1 MDGWIKLH
9 RKLCE
14 WEWYGDSKTLHLF
27 IHLLL
32 KANYKPSEWRG
43 LSLAPGQL
51 VTGRKQ
57 LSAETGISEQSI
69 RTSLERLKSTNEI
82 TINPTNRFSIVTVC
96 NYSLYQ
102 SDSEAANQPEG
113 QQPTNNQ
120 PATNHIQEVKKGKKE
135 RKRDT
140 DDSAE
145 PSGTRPKGC
154 SHEQWDK
161 YLSYSR
167 AFLEKQHER
176 WGPLI
181 KISDS
186 RIQAGAMALDNLVR
200 VQGFDPRVV
209 YETIEWARNDDFWQ
223 QQLRSLGSLTKKA
236 RNDELKFSNILS
248 QRTMEAQNAQRHAQ

>member
-1 MDGWIKLH
+1 MLNGWIRLH
-9 RKLCE
+9 RKLSE

-43 LSLAPGQL
+43 IRLAPGQL

-69 RTSLERLKSTNEI
+69 RTSLERLKSTSEI
-82 TINPTNRFSIVTVC
+82 TISSTNRFSVVTVC

-102 SDSEAANQPEG
+102 NESEFANQPDS
-113 QQPTNNQ
+113 QQLTNNQ
-120 PATNHIQEVKKGKKE
+120 PATNHIQEDKKL
-135 RKRDT
+135 RIRNT
-140 DDSAE
+140 DDSDE
-145 PSGTRPKGC
+145 SSGSRPRGC
-154 SHEQWDK
+154 SQEQWGR

-167 AFLEKQHER
+167 TFLEEQQKR

-181 KISDS
+181 KISNS
-186 RIQAGAMALDNLVR
+186 RVQAGAKALDNLVR

-209 YETIEWARNDDFWQ
+209 YETVEWARNDDFWQ
-223 QQLRSLGSLTKKA
+223 QQLRSLGSLTKKG

>member
-1 MDGWIKLH
+1 MSNGWIRLH
-9 RKLCE
+9 RKLSE

-27 IHLLL
+27 VHLLL

-43 LSLAPGQL
+43 IRLAPGQL

-57 LSAETGISEQSI
+57 LSAETGISEQSV
-69 RTSLERLKSTNEI
+69 RTSLERLKSTSEI
-82 TINPTNRFSIVTVC
+82 TISSTNRFSLITVC
-96 NYSLYQ
+96 NYSIYQ
-102 SDSEAANQPEG
+102 NEYEAANQPEG
-113 QQPTNNQ
+113 LHLKNYQ
-120 PATNHIQEVKKGKKE
+120 PATNHIQEDKKI

-140 DDSAE
+140 DDSDE
-145 PSGTRPKGC
+145 SSGTLPKEC
-154 SHEQWDK
+154 SLEQWNK
-161 YLSYSR
+161 YRAYSL
-167 AFLEKQHER
+167 AFLEKQQQR

-186 RIQAGAMALDNLVR
+186 RVQAGAKALDNLVR

-209 YETIEWARNDDFWQ
+209 YETIEWARNDGFWQ